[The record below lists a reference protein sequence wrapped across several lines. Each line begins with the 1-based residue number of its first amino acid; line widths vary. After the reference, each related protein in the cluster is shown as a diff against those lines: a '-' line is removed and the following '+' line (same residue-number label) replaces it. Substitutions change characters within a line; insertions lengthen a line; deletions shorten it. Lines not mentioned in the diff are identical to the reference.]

1 MIRHRSIDYVVNV
14 MFKASPAPP
23 QADTM
28 PPQSLANDYHY
39 IRLSV
44 NPPSTEALSLRK
56 AMQDALSQSFG
67 LISANTYIDVLWL
80 SDDGSQ
86 MVVRVSNSEA
96 RKVMAAVATF
106 TGSPALSVVKESS
119 FLPSLLSSKPYP

>member
-1 MIRHRSIDYVVNV
+1 
-14 MFKASPAPP
+14 
-23 QADTM
+23 M